1 VVILA
6 SNLEEGTVPGLSVF
20 LGGEYPRMT
29 LMISSCINTL
39 ITLEA
44 WTSPGTAGLCLNSLL
59 LPWMTTAAQSTRGT
73 QKGVRIC
80 CRVLAVILAQS
91 TWSFSKGVGAVG
103 KILGDVGKFLK
114 GMEEASEFLP

>member
-1 VVILA
+1 LHQYSDHPGGLDFSRNSRSLPKFSPPSLDDNSSTI
-6 SNLEEGTVPGLSVF
+6 NKGNTEG
-20 LGGEYPRMT
+20 
-29 LMISSCINTL
+29 
-39 ITLEA
+39 
-44 WTSPGTAGLCLNSLL
+44 
-59 LPWMTTAAQSTRGT
+59 
-73 QKGVRIC
+73 RIC